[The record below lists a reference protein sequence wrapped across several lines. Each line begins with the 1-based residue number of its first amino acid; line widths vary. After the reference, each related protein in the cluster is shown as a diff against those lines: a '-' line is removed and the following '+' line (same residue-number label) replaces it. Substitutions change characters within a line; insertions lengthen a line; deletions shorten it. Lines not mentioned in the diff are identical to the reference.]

1 MKRIFKAILMLM
13 IILSASMVFVSAE
26 ESVESGDNVIP
37 QEPTQEEIDE
47 EVKSLADKFEEIV
60 AYIIS
65 GLLSLGVSGSVIMLA
80 LQLLKGK
87 LSTFS
92 NKVDNNS
99 KSTNDVQTQ
108 AKETNKKVEKLEET
122 IKQLIETNNI
132 NSSYIK
138 QYLYADKERDEK
150 LTELL
155 KENFSY
161 NNKKED
167 VTNV

>member
-1 MKRIFKAILMLM
+1 MLM